1 MFCSSCGKKITEN
14 SRFCKY
20 CGTNQIEI
28 NDKENKNLMK
38 DDYETVWTCDFCKAE
53 FKSKEESDSH
63 ELKCIQNPKNKK
75 IFQNLSPK
83 RAWEYLWLATILVF
97 FINILIFAKYSEANV
112 DLLNGKFLNTLFFSN
127 IGLGIISFL
136 ALIVS
141 RNKPKNNNVSMFVK
155 NSLIICF
162 FYLLINSLVFAV
174 EGNMAKNNEGY
185 RNKYYAATTPTPVPT
200 NEIKV
205 THTVTPQKTV
215 KVNNTQNTNTK
226 INTNQGNQ
234 IDCIGPDGV
243 QFKTTMEEC
252 KKLNET
258 WGKPVDYMTNCEYPP
273 ECGGGT
279 KYIKY
284 SECKKPCTRI
294 NNTGNNPVY
303 TPQNTGNNPSVYV
316 PQNTTNNNTN
326 KTAVFLT
333 YSQYT
338 IYCPAQNVG
347 AVTTIDAT
355 MKSKSSEWAKNYN
368 ECSDRFRNTDPCWSS
383 CKTAY
388 TEGQNQCYAL
398 YGYTGTELRTCSDKN
413 GQDYSS
419 CISKCPSASSS
430 CDYVYAEQKNLS
442 SQISNLC
449 K

>member
-1 MFCSSCGKKITEN
+1 MFCLSCGKKITEN
-14 SRFCKY
+14 SKFCKY
-20 CGTNQIEI
+20 CGISQIEI
-28 NDKENKNLMK
+28 DNKEKKNSIK
-38 DDYETVWTCDFCKAE
+38 DDYETVWTCDFCKEE
-53 FKSKEESDSH
+53 FKTKEASDGH
-63 ELKCIQNPKNKK
+63 ELECIQNPKNKNFLHN
-75 IFQNLSPK
+75 INPK
-83 RAWEYLWLATILVF
+83 RAWEYLWLTTMLAF

-112 DLLNGKFLNTLFFSN
+112 DLFNGKFINTLFFSN

-141 RNKPKNNNVSMFVK
+141 GNKPKNNKVSMFVK

-174 EGNMAKNNEGY
+174 EGITAKNDEGY
-185 RNKYYAATTPTPVPT
+185 RNKYYAETIPTPVPT
-200 NEIKV
+200 MEVKV
-205 THTVTPQKTV
+205 TPTITSKKTI

-226 INTNQGNQ
+226 TNTNTNQGSQ

-243 QFKTTMEEC
+243 QFKTTMDEC

-294 NNTGNNPVY
+294 NNTGNNP
-303 TPQNTGNNPSVYV
+303 SVYV
-316 PQNTTNNNTN
+316 PQNTTNNNSN
-326 KTAVFLT
+326 KVAVFIPFYGT
-333 YSQYT
+333 T
-338 IYCPAQNVG
+338 RYCPSQN
-347 AVTTIDAT
+347 IDAI
-355 MKSKSSEWAKNYN
+355 KSINSTIESKTSEWRSKYN
-368 ECSDRFRNTDPCWSS
+368 ECSDRFGSNSPCWSS
-383 CKTAY
+383 CKVAHTD
-388 TEGQNQCYAL
+388 GWNQCTVL
-398 YGYTGTELRTCSDKN
+398 YGYTGSTEKDDCTNKVSEA
-413 GQDYSS
+413 YSS
-419 CISKCPSASSS
+419 CLSKCPSVSSS
-430 CDYVYAEQKNLS
+430 CDYVYAEQKNLL

>member
-14 SRFCKY
+14 SKFCKY
-20 CGTNQIEI
+20 CGASQIEI
-28 NDKENKNLMK
+28 NDKEKKNLK
-38 DDYETVWTCDFCKAE
+38 KEKYETVWTCDYCGEE
-53 FKSKEESDSH
+53 FKTKKESDSH

-75 IFQNLSPK
+75 FLHNINPK
-83 RAWEYLWLATILVF
+83 MAWKYLWVTTILVF
-97 FINILIFAKYSEANV
+97 SVNLFIYGKYEKLNI
-112 DLLNGKFLNTLFFSN
+112 DLLNGEFLKTLFFSN

-136 ALIVS
+136 AVIVS
-141 RNKPKNNNVSMFVK
+141 SNKPKNNRVSMFVK

-162 FYLLINSLVFAV
+162 FYLLINSMVFAV
-174 EGNMAKNNEGY
+174 EGNTAKNDEGY
-185 RNKYYAATTPTPVPT
+185 RNKYYAATTPTLVPT

-205 THTVTPQKTV
+205 TPTVTPKKTV

-226 INTNQGNQ
+226 TNTNQGSQ

-258 WGKPVDYMTNCEYPP
+258 WGKPVDYMINCNYSDL
-273 ECGGGT
+273 CVGGGGVRYV
-279 KYIKY
+279 KK
-284 SECKKPCTRI
+284 SECDKPCARKS
-294 NNTGNNPVY
+294 NTGDSP
-303 TPQNTGNNPSVYV
+303 PVYV
-316 PQNTTNNNTN
+316 PQNTTNNNSN

-442 SQISNLC
+442 SQINNLC